1 MKNKMNKAGKTST
14 GVILLIVALVV
25 FAYATDL
32 GGIKSALSPSEQA
45 PIVPAVGRC
54 PSSGLTEVT
63 INAQEAL
70 ASSATD
76 AEVDYYVYDDNLLV
90 KEGSTT
96 TGTASFDLECGA
108 DKSYQMIVLNETV
121 AEGFYPQTVTV
132 DATGPTDTH
141 NFKMYQY
148 GQPDISSIVASEDP
162 SAGKNLSGAAGR
174 TTGFTITF
182 VNNES
187 ASAVNKPLILCRV
200 NSSAISDVTMSGVTE
215 ANAKKPT
222 REITALPTTSGHQ
235 FYTFEYPEL
244 VKSTDAAIKVSGKI
258 QFSDSAVFSDS
269 AANNMTCVI
278 VDQATYQV
286 PNYNTLSLSEGFLEA
301 AEDETLTDVGA
312 PDSGSDYV
320 FYGADA

>member
-1 MKNKMNKAGKTST
+1 MKNKAGKVSV
-14 GVILLIVALVV
+14 GVIILLVAIGV

-32 GGIKSALSPSEQA
+32 GGVKTYLTPSEEQ
-45 PIVPAVGRC
+45 IVPTSRC

-63 INAQEAL
+63 INTQEAL

-76 AEVDYYVYDDNLLV
+76 AEVDYYVYDNSVLV

-96 TGTASFDLECGA
+96 TGTVSFDVECGVG
-108 DKSYQMIVLNETV
+108 KTYQMLVINETV
-121 AEGFYPQTVTV
+121 AEGFYPQKVTV
-132 DATGPTDTH
+132 DASSAVDVH

-148 GQPDISSIVASEDP
+148 GVPDISSIVASEDP
-162 SAGKNLSGAAGR
+162 SGGKNVSGGAGR
-174 TTGFTITF
+174 IVGFTVTF

-200 NSSAISDVTMSGVTE
+200 NSTAVTDVTMSGVTE
-215 ANAKKPT
+215 ADTKKPV
-222 REITALPTTSGHQ
+222 RDITVVPTMASHQ

-258 QFSDSAVFSDS
+258 QFSNSATFSDG
-269 AANNMTCVI
+269 AANNMTCAI
-278 VDQATYQV
+278 IDQATYQV
-286 PNYNTLSLSEGFLEA
+286 PNYNTLSLSEGFLEST
-301 AEDETLTDVGA
+301 EDETLTDVGA

-320 FYGADA
+320 FFGADA